1 MEENQN
7 KIDLRRLWRAI
18 KQCKWIYLAAVVVF
32 TGIGIWF
39 ASNSL
44 PKFTIK
50 GELLV
55 GETTEDTGGAAAG
68 AGGISQM
75 MKTFSVGGFSA
86 STVDNEVLVLQSHDV
101 MLRTVRNLGL
111 NRTYIGKTSS
121 GHKAM
126 LYHESP
132 VRLEAPAEYFD
143 TLSTGF
149 KVNVNLLDNGKADV
163 KVTKG
168 FFNSTIKSYDAIE
181 LPATIETG
189 YGDLRLMAV
198 DSLAESPYRDIRIS
212 VAGNEATAVGL
223 ADQLTIDVESKLS
236 DVIYIELLYN
246 NAKLGIDI
254 VNGIMAEYN
263 IKRLNRAHES
273 SLKTVEYYD
282 ERIAE
287 VFGNLQAAEN
297 AVADYR
303 RTNNLTEIETEAG
316 MLVSSTFENRQ
327 IIETAIS
334 EIAYYEMVLR
344 ILRDRMDTDAVI
356 PQVGKIN
363 NEAIASY
370 NEAVLKRRDLRRS
383 ATDDNTALIVLND
396 KISALRELVI
406 ENSEETIAKAK
417 HDLSAQQDM
426 QNQADSRL
434 GKYPGYELEYRALA
448 RERQYQ
454 NELYQYLVTQRE
466 NAVLKLYNETDFG
479 YIFQPAYVSGSP
491 SVFRKLLWPSAMLLL
506 ALFGVSCLAI
516 LIYLFSRK
524 VKEPMDV
531 AFMGVEDHTVA
542 YSGSRQQINRMRNI
556 ISLTPDRRR
565 IYLADLTT
573 DGAAARALTD
583 SFLALEKSVETIGG
597 LPDNDALMTRTT
609 LGLIEQAQS
618 KADYVVI
625 DVPDIE
631 ALADIEPAV
640 DAPESLLMV
649 IVTSGSITRKRLRAL
664 LKGQTA
670 DKVYLIIASR

>member
-7 KIDLRRLWRAI
+7 KIDLRRLWRAV

-111 NRTYIGKTSS
+111 NRIYIGKTSS

-212 VAGNEATAVGL
+212 VAGNEATAIGL

-246 NAKLGIDI
+246 NAKLGVDI

-356 PQVGKIN
+356 PQVENIN
-363 NEAIASY
+363 NEAITRY
-370 NEAVLKRRDLRRS
+370 NEAVLQRRDLKRS
-383 ATDDNTALIVLND
+383 ATDDNTVLIVLND

-417 HDLSAQQDM
+417 HDLNTQQDL
-426 QNQADSRL
+426 QSQADSRL

-479 YIFQPAYVSGSP
+479 YIFQPAYVAGTP
-491 SVFRKLLWPSAMLLL
+491 SAFRKLLWPSAMLLL

-516 LIYLFSRK
+516 LMLIFSRK

-542 YSGSRQQINRMRNI
+542 YLGSRQQINRMRNI
-556 ISLTPDRRR
+556 LSLTPERRR
-565 IYLADLTT
+565 IYLADLTA
-573 DGAAARALTD
+573 DGTAARALTD
-583 SFLALEKSVETIGG
+583 SFVALEKSVETISG
-597 LPDNDALMTRTT
+597 LADNDALMSRSTVA
-609 LGLIEQAQS
+609 LIEQTQA

-625 DVPDIE
+625 DVPDTE

-649 IVTSGSITRKRLRAL
+649 IVTSGSITRKRLRAI

>member
-1 MEENQN
+1 MEEYQN
-7 KIDLRRLWRAI
+7 KIDLRRLWRAV

-39 ASNSL
+39 AANSL
-44 PKFTIK
+44 PKYTVM

-55 GETTEDTGGAAAG
+55 GETIGDSDAG

-75 MKTFSVGGFSA
+75 MKTFSVGGFGA

-101 MLRTVRNLGL
+101 MIRTVRNLGL

-126 LYHESP
+126 LYRDSP

-149 KVNVNLLDNGKADV
+149 NVNVSLLDGGKADV
-163 KVTKG
+163 KVTQG
-168 FFNSTIKSYDAIE
+168 FFNSTLKSYDAVE
-181 LPATIETG
+181 LPATIQTG

-212 VAGNEATAVGL
+212 VTGNEQAAL
-223 ADQLTIDVESKLS
+223 ALTNQLTIDVESKLS
-236 DVIYIELLYN
+236 DVIYVELLCN
-246 NAKLGIDI
+246 NARLGIDI

-263 IKRLNRAHES
+263 IKRLNRVHES
-273 SLKTVEYYD
+273 SLKSVEYYD
-282 ERIAE
+282 DRIAD
-287 VFGNLQAAEN
+287 VFANLEKAEN

-303 RTNNLTEIETEAG
+303 RDNNLTGIDAEAG
-316 MLVSSTFENRQ
+316 MLLSTTYENKLV
-327 IIETAIS
+327 IETAIS
-334 EIAYYEMVLR
+334 EIAYYEMVVR

-356 PQVGKIN
+356 PQVEKIS
-363 NEAIASY
+363 NEAIARY
-370 NEAVLKRRDLRRS
+370 NEAILQRRDLKRS
-383 ATDDNTALIVLND
+383 ATDDNTVLQVLND
-396 KISALRELVI
+396 KIDVLRDLVI
-406 ENSEETIAKAK
+406 QNSEETIDKAK
-417 HDLSAQQDM
+417 HDLRTQQTL

-434 GKYPGYELEYRALA
+434 DKYPGYELEYRALI
-448 RERQYQ
+448 REREYQ
-454 NELYQYLVTQRE
+454 NQLYQYLVSQRE
-466 NAVLKLYNETDFG
+466 NAVLQLYSETDYG
-479 YIFQPAYVSGSP
+479 YIFQPAYVAETP
-491 SVFRKLLWPSAMLLL
+491 TIFRKLLWPSAMLLL

-556 ISLTPDRRR
+556 IGLTPDRRR
-565 IYLADLTT
+565 IYLADLTA

>member
-1 MEENQN
+1 MEEYQN
-7 KIDLRRLWRAI
+7 KIDLRRLWRAV

-44 PKFTIK
+44 PKYTVK
-50 GELLV
+50 GELIV
-55 GETTEDTGGAAAG
+55 GESTGESDGG
-68 AGGISQM
+68 GGISQM

-111 NRTYIGKTSS
+111 NRTYIGRTSS

-126 LYHESP
+126 LYRDSP

-143 TLSTGF
+143 TLSAGF
-149 KVNVNLLDNGKADV
+149 NVNVSLLDGGKAAV
-163 KVTKG
+163 KVTRG
-168 FFNSTIKSYDAIE
+168 FFNSTIKSYDAVE

-198 DSLAESPYRDIRIS
+198 DSLAESPYRDVKIS
-212 VAGNEATAVGL
+212 VTGNEQAAL
-223 ADQLTIDVESKLS
+223 ALTNQLTIDVESKLS
-236 DVIYIELLYN
+236 DVIYVELLCN

-282 ERIAE
+282 DRISE
-287 VFGNLQAAEN
+287 VFANLQKAEN
-297 AVADYR
+297 AVVDYMR
-303 RTNNLTEIETEAG
+303 DNNLTGIDAEAG
-316 MLVSSTFENRQ
+316 MLLSSTFENKKL
-327 IIETAIS
+327 IDVAIS

-344 ILRDRMDTDAVI
+344 LLRDRMDGDAVI
-356 PQVGKIN
+356 PQVETISN
-363 NEAIASY
+363 DAISRYNEAI
-370 NEAVLKRRDLRRS
+370 LKRRDLKRS
-383 ATDDNTALIVLND
+383 ATDDNTALLVLND
-396 KISALRELVI
+396 KIDVLRDLVI
-406 ENSEETIAKAK
+406 QNSEETIDKAK
-417 HDLSAQQDM
+417 HDLSTQQSL

-434 GKYPGYELEYRALA
+434 DKYPGYELEYRTLA
-448 RERQYQ
+448 REREYQ
-454 NELYQYLVTQRE
+454 NQLYQYLVSQRE
-466 NAVLKLYNETDFG
+466 NAVLQLYNEIDYG
-479 YIFQPAYVSGSP
+479 YIFQPAYVAESP
-491 SVFRKLLWPSAMLLL
+491 SAFRKLLWPSAMLFL

-516 LIYLFSRK
+516 LVLLFSRK

-531 AFMGVEDHTVA
+531 AFMGIEGHTVA

-565 IYLADLTT
+565 IYLADLTA
-573 DGAAARALTD
+573 DGTAARALTD
-583 SFLALEKSVETIGG
+583 SFLALENSVETIDG
-597 LPDNDALMTRTT
+597 LADNDALMSRSTVA
-609 LGLIEQAQS
+609 LIEQAQA

-625 DVPDIE
+625 DVPDTD
-631 ALADIEPAV
+631 ALADLEPAV

-649 IVTSGSITRKRLRAL
+649 IVTAGSITRKRLRAL

>member
-7 KIDLRRLWRAI
+7 KIDLRRLWRAV
-18 KQCKWIYLAAVVVF
+18 KQCKWIYLAAVLVL

-55 GETTEDTGGAAAG
+55 GETAEETGGAAAG
-68 AGGISQM
+68 GGISQM

-143 TLSTGF
+143 TLSAGF

-198 DSLAESPYRDIRIS
+198 DSLAESPYRDISIS

-223 ADQLTIDVESKLS
+223 AGQLTIDVESKLS

-556 ISLTPDRRR
+556 IGLTTDRRR
-565 IYLADLTT
+565 IYLADLTA
-573 DGAAARALTD
+573 DGAAAHALTD

-640 DAPESLLMV
+640 DASESLLMV
-649 IVTSGSITRKRLRAL
+649 VVTSGSITRKRLRAL

>member
-1 MEENQN
+1 MEEYQN
-7 KIDLRRLWRAI
+7 KIDLRRLWRAV

-44 PKFTIK
+44 PKYTVK
-50 GELLV
+50 GELIV
-55 GETTEDTGGAAAG
+55 GESTGESDGG
-68 AGGISQM
+68 GGISQM

-111 NRTYIGKTSS
+111 NRTYIGRTSS

-126 LYHESP
+126 LYRDSP

-143 TLSTGF
+143 TLSAGF
-149 KVNVNLLDNGKADV
+149 NVNVSLLDGGKADV
-163 KVTKG
+163 KVTRG
-168 FFNSTIKSYDAIE
+168 FFNSTIKSYDAVE

-198 DSLAESPYRDIRIS
+198 DSLAESPYRDVKIS
-212 VAGNEATAVGL
+212 VTGNEQAAL
-223 ADQLTIDVESKLS
+223 ALTNQLTIDVESKLS
-236 DVIYIELLYN
+236 DVIYVELLCN

-282 ERIAE
+282 DRISE
-287 VFGNLQAAEN
+287 VFANLQKAEN
-297 AVADYR
+297 AVVDYMR
-303 RTNNLTEIETEAG
+303 DNNLTGIDAEAG
-316 MLVSSTFENRQ
+316 MLLSSTFENKKL
-327 IIETAIS
+327 IDVAIS

-344 ILRDRMDTDAVI
+344 LLRDRMDGDAVI
-356 PQVGKIN
+356 PQVETISN
-363 NEAIASY
+363 DAISRYNEAI
-370 NEAVLKRRDLRRS
+370 LKRRDLKRS
-383 ATDDNTALIVLND
+383 ATDDNTALLVLND
-396 KISALRELVI
+396 KIDVLRDLVI
-406 ENSEETIAKAK
+406 QNSEETIDKAK
-417 HDLSAQQDM
+417 HDLSTQQSL

-434 GKYPGYELEYRALA
+434 DKYPGYELEYRTLA
-448 RERQYQ
+448 REREYQ
-454 NELYQYLVTQRE
+454 NQLYQYLVSQRE
-466 NAVLKLYNETDFG
+466 NAVLQLYNEIDYG
-479 YIFQPAYVSGSP
+479 YIFQPAYVAESP

-506 ALFGVSCLAI
+506 ALFGVSCLA
-516 LIYLFSRK
+516 LIVYLFSRK
-524 VKEPMDV
+524 VKESMDV
-531 AFMGVEDHTVA
+531 AFMGIEGHTVA
-542 YSGSRQQINRMRNI
+542 YSGSRRQINRMRNI

-565 IYLADLTT
+565 IYLADLTA
-573 DGAAARALTD
+573 DGTAARALTD
-583 SFLALEKSVETIGG
+583 SFVALEKSVETISG
-597 LPDNDALMTRTT
+597 LADNDALMSRSTVA
-609 LGLIEQAQS
+609 LIEQAQA

-625 DVPDIE
+625 DVPDTE

-649 IVTSGSITRKRLRAL
+649 IVTSGSITRKRLRAI